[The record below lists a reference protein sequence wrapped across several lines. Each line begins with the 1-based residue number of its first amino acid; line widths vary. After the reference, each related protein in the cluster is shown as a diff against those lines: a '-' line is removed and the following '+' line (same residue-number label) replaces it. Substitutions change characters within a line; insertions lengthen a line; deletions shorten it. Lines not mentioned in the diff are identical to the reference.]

1 MAQAKAARGP
11 GINVFDESRPM
22 WQKMLLFLIPMLLTN
37 VLQSG
42 SQLASTIYVGRLIGV
57 SALGAMSIIAPI
69 FILLIALPFGLASGS
84 SVMIGQAFG
93 ARDMPRVKKVAGTT
107 LGASLGLG
115 VLIGLIGYFGTP
127 GLLHIFGT
135 PVSLVPMADAYARII
150 FLACPVFFPYLAY
163 TTSLRGTADAQT
175 PFYFLIFSTV
185 LALLLVPVGILGWF
199 GVPALG
205 ITGAAL
211 GGMLAQAIAFVA
223 LIFYLRAK
231 DHPLKF
237 DSEMARDMLVD
248 TKLLWQVVRIGVPT
262 SIQIMS
268 VGLAEAVL
276 VSFVNRYGASA
287 AAAYG
292 AVNQIVGYVQFPAM
306 SVGIG
311 ASIFGAQCIGAK
323 REDLLNSVVRSGVAL
338 NYAVAGF
345 VIGLCYLFATQ
356 ILGWFITDP
365 ATVVIAHGLL
375 MITLWS
381 YLLFGNSAVLS
392 GVMRGSGTVLWPT
405 INGIFA
411 ILCVEVPSAFLLMQ
425 HYHLPGIWM
434 GYPISFAVV
443 LALQFQ
449 YYHRFWKPRIH
460 ARLIAP
466 LTAPEPVP
474 DSAVGEALVEG
485 ETSMNI
491 TPES

>member
-1 MAQAKAARGP
+1 MAQARPRGP
-11 GINVFDESRPM
+11 GLDIFDESRPM
-22 WQKMLLFLIPMLLTN
+22 WRKMLAFLIPMLLTN
-37 VLQSG
+37 VLQSA
-42 SQLASTIYVGRLIGV
+42 SQLTSTIYVGRLISV
-57 SALGAMSIIAPI
+57 AALGAMSIIAPV

-84 SVMIGQAFG
+84 SVLIGQAFG
-93 ARDMPRVKKVAGTT
+93 AKDMHRVKKVAGTT

-115 VLIGLIGYFGTP
+115 VVVGLIGFFGTP
-127 GLLHIFGT
+127 LMMHAFGT
-135 PVSLVPMADAYARII
+135 PDSIVVQADTYARII

-175 PFYFLIFSTV
+175 PFYFLIFSTA
-185 LALLLVPVGILGWF
+185 LALLLVPALILGWF
-199 GVPALG
+199 GLPPLA
-205 ITGAAL
+205 IAGAAL
-211 GGMLAQAIAFVA
+211 GGMLAQGIAFLA
-223 LIFYLRAK
+223 LIVYLRVK

-237 DSEMARDMLVD
+237 DGEMARDMIVD
-248 TKLLWQVVRIGVPT
+248 VALLRQVLRIGVPT
-262 SIQIMS
+262 SVQIMS

-276 VSFVNRYGASA
+276 VSFVNRYGAHA

-338 NYAVAGF
+338 NYAVAGGL
-345 VIGLCYLFATQ
+345 IALCYVFSTA

-365 ATVVIAHGLL
+365 GTVLIAHGLL

-381 YLLFGNSAVLS
+381 YLLFGNSAVIS

-405 INGIFA
+405 LNGIFA
-411 ILCVEVPSAFLLMQ
+411 ILLVEVPAAYVMMHFYGLS
-425 HYHLPGIWM
+425 GIWM

-443 LALQFQ
+443 LLLQYR
-449 YYHRFWKPRIH
+449 YYATYWKPRIH

-466 LTAPEPVP
+466 LTAPEPIP
-474 DSAVGEALVEG
+474 ATALGEAIAEG
-485 ETSMNI
+485 ETTAGVSFQ
-491 TPES
+491 PE